1 MEGEAPTRAR
11 FSIFS
16 LIAVAAAICSFTTGA
31 FVGLLLALIAI
42 VAGIIGVVMSFS
54 STMRGGFLSI
64 LSLLAG
70 AVGVVAAGIK
80 ALMWLF

>member
-1 MEGEAPTRAR
+1 MERDVPRAR

-16 LIAVAAAICSFTTGA
+16 LIAVIAAGLSFATGA
-31 FVGLLLALIAI
+31 IGGLFFAVVAI
-42 VAGIIGVVMSFS
+42 VSGTIGVVLAFS
-54 STMRGGFLSI
+54 STLRGGMLSI

-70 AVGVVAAGIK
+70 AIGVVGAGIK

>member
-1 MEGEAPTRAR
+1 MEGQAPTRAR

-16 LIAVAAAICSFTTGA
+16 LIAIAAAIGSFMTGA
-31 FVGLLLALIAI
+31 VVGLMLALIAI
-42 VAGIIGVVMSFS
+42 VAGIIGVMMSFS
-54 STMRGGFLSI
+54 STRRGGILSV

-70 AVGVVAAGIK
+70 ALGVVAAGIK